1 MNDMMENTNSK
12 QKLIEFQQSRRLGA
26 YGFEKGK
33 VTSGWWRGFLR
44 RNKDKLVTKRGEN
57 FALNRHDW
65 TTLPNIRQMYK
76 VIYDEMVDACIAVS
90 LQIPIFTDI
99 NGIPED
105 HETKR
110 FWLAQP
116 IKITKPEWILVTK
129 ERRAYW
135 WSEICR

>member
-1 MNDMMENTNSK
+1 
-12 QKLIEFQQSRRLGA
+12 
-26 YGFEKGK
+26 
-33 VTSGWWRGFLR
+33 
-44 RNKDKLVTKRGEN
+44 
-57 FALNRHDW
+57 
-65 TTLPNIRQMYK
+65 MYE

-129 ERRAYW
+129 ERQAYW
-135 WSEICR
+135 W